1 MKEID
6 VKTARDL
13 VRRYHYSGKVVPNSY
28 LHLGVFDKQ
37 TNNLV
42 GVLQYGTPMNA
53 KKLHKK

>member
-37 TNNLV
+37 IIWLV
-42 GVLQYGTPMNA
+42 YYNMEHQ
-53 KKLHKK
+53 